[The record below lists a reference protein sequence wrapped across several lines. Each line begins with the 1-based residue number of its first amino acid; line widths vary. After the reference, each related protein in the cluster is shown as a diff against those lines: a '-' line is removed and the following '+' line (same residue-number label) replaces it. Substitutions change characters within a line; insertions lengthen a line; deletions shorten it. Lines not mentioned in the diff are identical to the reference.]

1 MPKAMP
7 ELIAI
12 SMAASSSAEPWADLN
27 LIRLNVPPMAM
38 PAPMDPDTKVITVA
52 MAKGII
58 AVTRKN
64 LLVDLTLKDMSHENT
79 RPAIRETPA
88 IMKNDCAVSVEVYI
102 VLNIVLPIPFCILNP
117 CYAALPRPDLCGS
130 GAAPV
135 KFRGFLVI
143 ILL

>member
-1 MPKAMP
+1 MAV
-7 ELIAI
+7 
-12 SMAASSSAEPWADLN
+12 SMT
-27 LIRLNVPPMAM
+27 MAM

-64 LLVDLTLKDMSHENT
+64 LLVDLTLKDMSHENI
-79 RPAIRETPA
+79 RPATRETPA